1 MTARLNGVEHHPLHP
16 PQVQAAAASALLLRR
31 IGGLAAITGSLL
43 LHVSLAMAFALGLA
57 RAGSE
62 AVRLSR
68 PDAIAVEL
76 VTLAAPPAAVAQPL
90 PEAPPPQIAEAPFT
104 PLPEPAK
111 PAAAP
116 VPEPV
121 AAAPA
126 PPVMKARPPQAAPAA
141 SAKRQPRAR
150 RPQPESATA
159 AERVVRRVSPHRG
172 VGVQAARP
180 PQAASSAGSGSYRN
194 ALIRHAGRIRPDWNG
209 KAGSVRLS
217 FTVNRAGRLVAIS
230 VLNGSGQPG
239 LDAATLAAA
248 RRIQP
253 YPRPPDTV
261 PGGSFA
267 FVMNVNTR

>member
-68 PDAIAVEL
+68 ADAIAVEL

-111 PAAAP
+111 AAA
-116 VPEPV
+116 VPLTEAV
-121 AAAPA
+121 AAAPLAEPVAVHVAA
-126 PPVMKARPPQAAPAA
+126 PPVDPRGQRP
-141 SAKRQPRAR
+141 
-150 RPQPESATA
+150 
-159 AERVVRRVSPHRG
+159 VRGRG
-172 VGVQAARP
+172 
-180 PQAASSAGSGSYRN
+180 
-194 ALIRHAGRIRPDWNG
+194 
-209 KAGSVRLS
+209 
-217 FTVNRAGRLVAIS
+217 
-230 VLNGSGQPG
+230 
-239 LDAATLAAA
+239 
-248 RRIQP
+248 
-253 YPRPPDTV
+253 
-261 PGGSFA
+261 
-267 FVMNVNTR
+267 

>member
-76 VTLAAPPAAVAQPL
+76 VTLAAPPAAVPQPL